1 MINPIEVNGIIS
13 RAQDVSMIRHNEENK
28 GMVDQSNFQKK
39 FDQEVE
45 QNIRTVRHPDD
56 TDKADTRHD
65 AKEKGKNEYYG
76 DGGRHKSNQEKKSDG
91 KVIMKGQGGFD
102 VKI

>member
-13 RAQDVSMIRHNEENK
+13 RTQDVSMLRHNEETK
-28 GMVDQSNFQKK
+28 GMVDQSNFQSK

-45 QNIRTVRHPDD
+45 QNIRTVRHSDD
-56 TDKADTRHD
+56 TDQADTRHD

-76 DGGRHKSNQEKKSDG
+76 DGGKRKQQKERAQDG
-91 KVIMKGQGGFD
+91 KMVVKSQGGFD
-102 VKI
+102 IKI

>member
-28 GMVDQSNFQKK
+28 GMVDQSNFQNK

-45 QNIRTVRHPDD
+45 QNIRTVRQSDD
-56 TDKADTRHD
+56 ADRADTRHD
-65 AKEKGKNEYYG
+65 ARDKGKNEYYG
-76 DGGRHKSNQEKKSDG
+76 DGGRKKQKKEQQDG
-91 KVIMKGQGGFD
+91 KMVVKSPGGFD